1 MAIHLMD
8 FNEVNKYSFKHF
20 FIIFYCKLY
29 IIGAIGSSDK
39 SDIAVDDISYVAG
52 SSCPDGGEYFPI

>member
-1 MAIHLMD
+1 MRLTNILS
-8 FNEVNKYSFKHF
+8 NTF

-52 SSCPDGGEYFPI
+52 SSCPDGGECFPI